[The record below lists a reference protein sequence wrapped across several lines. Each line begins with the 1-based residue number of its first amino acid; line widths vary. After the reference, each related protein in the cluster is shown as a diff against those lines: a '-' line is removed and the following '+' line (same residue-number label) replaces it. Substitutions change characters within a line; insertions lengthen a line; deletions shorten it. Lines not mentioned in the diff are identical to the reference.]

1 MNHKMLFL
9 IATCIQ
15 QHTYAAVTIKAP
27 IATTVPL
34 RAKVYGI
41 NNAQTFRIQES
52 EKPTLFKPFD
62 AMITNYSWKYISK
75 VRPNELG
82 YVLVGY
88 DDKIAARESGAA
100 LFDPARS
107 QLPEPAPDASAVAS
121 SEALA
126 KGEASGKEE
135 VVAAPA
141 SAATNPAQ
149 AAPAPQAAIPST
161 TTAPQI
167 EKKSPKGTGG
177 SPRNVK
183 APMKTIKHEIDIPQ
197 SQHQKQLLLD
207 IQVMC
212 TNIPGVPLRKKQIE
226 DSIKGGKVYGSS
238 FDLKGHKQ
246 CYIVA
251 KKYKDDAP
259 APEIQECIEK
269 IYGGVLGVGGA
280 LEL

>member
-1 MNHKMLFL
+1 MSL
-9 IATCIQ
+9 AT
-15 QHTYAAVTIKAP
+15 
-27 IATTVPL
+27 
-34 RAKVYGI
+34 
-41 NNAQTFRIQES
+41 
-52 EKPTLFKPFD
+52 
-62 AMITNYSWKYISK
+62 
-75 VRPNELG
+75 
-82 YVLVGY
+82 VLVSYVFTSGSIHVPFIKTMI
-88 DDKIAARESGAA
+88 DREKAKQLALGGIQIAI
-100 LFDPARS
+100 S
-107 QLPEPAPDASAVAS
+107 QLSQEVDASQDAKNEQAKPDQPDQSKKPKLSPTAS